1 MNKCRARLWLILY
14 QAVESET
21 QAKMMNE
28 IKPRI
33 SIAMTTYN
41 GEKYLREQLDSY
53 LEQSRRP
60 DELVVCDDRS
70 SDTTLMILEEFR
82 NAAPFTVHVVRNE
95 TNIGF
100 VRNFENALSLC
111 SGDIICLSDQD
122 DVWLPDKL
130 ATIEQLFAENRQAM
144 VLINDQEIC
153 DGNLIGSRTTKLG
166 NILALGHSRDFFM
179 TGCCT
184 SLRREWLDI
193 VLPIPRA
200 MSAHDSWINRMAI
213 AMQARLLY
221 EKPLQLYRRHGGNA
235 SNWIASNITAVSQI
249 DAIRTHGLKS
259 AMRGWK
265 KEVETIDLCI
275 ERIRQRAAALESMNL
290 VPSARD
296 AIKAFEKRKSAL
308 ERRAQIVSSPPW
320 RRPAALVSFWLSG
333 GYRNFAGWKSALK
346 DMVRP

>member
-1 MNKCRARLWLILY
+1 MNR
-14 QAVESET
+14 
-21 QAKMMNE
+21 M
-28 IKPRI
+28 KPKI

-53 LEQSRRP
+53 LEQSRQP

-70 SDTTLMILEEFR
+70 SDTTLTILEEFR
-82 NAAPFTVHVVRNE
+82 DTAPFTVHVVRNE
-95 TNIGF
+95 INIGF

-130 ATIEQLFAENRQAM
+130 ATVERLFAENRQAM

-153 DGNLIGSRTTKLG
+153 DGNLTGFGTTKLG
-166 NILALGHSRDFFM
+166 NILALGYSQNCFM

-184 SLRREWLDI
+184 SLRREWLSI
-193 VLPIPRA
+193 VLPIPHA
-200 MSAHDSWINRMAI
+200 ISSHDSWINRMAI
-213 AMQARLLY
+213 AMQVRLLC
-221 EKPLQLYRRHGGNA
+221 EKPLQLYRRHECNA
-235 SNWIASNITAVSQI
+235 SNWIASSITSVSKV

-265 KEVETIDLCI
+265 KEMETIDLCI

-290 VPSARD
+290 ALPARG

-308 ERRAQIVSSPPW
+308 ERRAQIVSRSPW